1 MNAVWMPK
9 VSIVIPVYN
18 GTNYMRE
25 AIDSALAQ
33 TYPNIEVIVVN
44 DGSTDNGATESVALE
59 YGDKIKY
66 FCKENG
72 GVSSAL
78 NYGINQMTG
87 EYFSWLSHDDVYSPD
102 KIQHQIESLATAEEP
117 DAVALCA
124 HYFIDGDSKR
134 LSKHAPQR
142 FENGLHFWNEV
153 LFEMLKNG
161 AFSGCALLLP
171 RKVFDKLGGFNEEL
185 RFSQDYLMW
194 MTVFLNGYKLVY
206 NDHEDVYSRIHSKQL
221 TQKGQA
227 LLKKDSVT
235 IGNILIPQI
244 ADVSDKKSNYLY
256 LYAKRNAMHGT
267 SVVVKN
273 SIEIAKE
280 HKLFSFK
287 HVIVLKLKLIY
298 SNVRPILRK
307 LYYKLIVRAK

>member
-185 RFSQDYLMW
+185 RFSQD
-194 MTVFLNGYKLVY
+194 
-206 NDHEDVYSRIHSKQL
+206 
-221 TQKGQA
+221 
-227 LLKKDSVT
+227 
-235 IGNILIPQI
+235 
-244 ADVSDKKSNYLY
+244 
-256 LYAKRNAMHGT
+256 
-267 SVVVKN
+267 
-273 SIEIAKE
+273 
-280 HKLFSFK
+280 
-287 HVIVLKLKLIY
+287 
-298 SNVRPILRK
+298 
-307 LYYKLIVRAK
+307 